1 MTNAEEHG
9 PSNHYAAATPGR
21 RQVFHVPSTIQTGAS
36 IAQFEYSSQ
45 LDAPKLSTVNGS
57 VFDWWY
63 FDVVSADTDNLAT
76 AVVILYTT
84 SHDAFPFLDPFDGAL
99 PAQIVVTFP
108 NGTLVSTQL
117 LADSAT
123 IIAEDDY
130 SSGEWDGTGIKWSGQ
145 TSGYTVI
152 IDSPIA
158 GVKGSITFQP
168 VAPAHLPCAPVQ
180 AGETLE
186 VAPHI
191 GWSNAIPDSKA
202 SVNLV
207 INGTSLAFEGIGY
220 HDKNWSDEP
229 FFAHVASWYW
239 GHAHVGPY
247 SLVWFDFLDL
257 TGKEFV
263 SAYVAQDGK
272 IVTATCAADSISVR
286 PTGSGNG
293 SMYPPVVSIPNPAG
307 YHISLDLGLE
317 KGRMEADVHIL
328 GNLVEL
334 GDSPVYGRFIANV
347 SARIASPSGG
357 NGEEFQGMALCEQ
370 FKLTN

>member
-1 MTNAEEHG
+1 MAFLSILSTILL
-9 PSNHYAAATPGR
+9 ATASFSQG
-21 RQVFHVPSTIQTGAS
+21 RQVFHVPSTIQNGAS

-63 FDVVSADTDNLAT
+63 FDVVSADPDNLAT

-145 TSGYTVI
+145 SSGYTVT

-168 VAPAHLPCAPVQ
+168 VAPAHLPCGSVQ

-186 VAPHI
+186 VAPHL

-220 HDKNWSDEP
+220 HDKNWIDEP

-247 SLVWFDFLDL
+247 SLVWGLIDL
-257 TGKEFV
+257 TGKEEFG

-272 IVTATCAADSISVR
+272 IITAACAADSISVR
-286 PTGSGNG
+286 STR
-293 SMYPPVVSIPNPAG
+293 AG
-307 YHISLDLGLE
+307 YHISFDLGSE

-328 GNLVEL
+328 GNLAGL
-334 GDSPVYGRFIANV
+334 DDDPVYGRFIANV
-347 SARIASPSGG
+347 SARIASPSGVS
-357 NGEEFQGMALCEQ
+357 GEEFQGMALCEQ